1 MPFPRSLSGLRFA
14 ALGSCL
20 PGPSSWL
27 FDGMSLGTGCNSCLP
42 VALGQQEQPSL
53 RRWFAEAV
61 RRERGLSRKGLRYC
75 VFVNFMCSRR
85 SAVCLGTVVIR
96 CFLFQRV
103 AKFTCRH
110 ALENLLAALLPACRM
125 AWDIMIS
132 SKRRAAG
139 SRGGPRGG
147 KVPGHTASW
156 DRYMVPSSSTK
167 SCLISIVMWRKAASQ
182 KKECRHARLTRDAAW

>member
-1 MPFPRSLSGLRFA
+1 MLEKLVFCRS
-14 ALGSCL
+14 GSE
-20 PGPSSWL
+20 
-27 FDGMSLGTGCNSCLP
+27 GTRC
-42 VALGQQEQPSL
+42 
-53 RRWFAEAV
+53 
-61 RRERGLSRKGLRYC
+61 LSRKGAAVSRVCEYY
-75 VFVNFMCSRR
+75 VFAQVSGLPGNC
-85 SAVCLGTVVIR
+85 CYGR
-96 CFLFQRV
+96 CFFFQRV

-125 AWDIMIS
+125 ACDIMIS